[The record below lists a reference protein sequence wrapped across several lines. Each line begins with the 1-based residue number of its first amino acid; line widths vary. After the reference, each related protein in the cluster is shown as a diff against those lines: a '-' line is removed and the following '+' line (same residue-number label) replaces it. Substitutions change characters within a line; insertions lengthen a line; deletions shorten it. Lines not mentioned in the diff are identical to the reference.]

1 MRIFLSYGHDAY
13 ASLAVRIKSN
23 LEQLGHEVWF
33 DLERLKPGGDWERYI
48 EEGFE
53 FASKDVESGRFLLLL
68 TPHSV
73 RRPNGYCLNELAR
86 ACSRQLAVIPLMLS
100 TAEPPLSICR
110 IQWLDFRDC
119 APAGQHEV
127 KYAEQFKKLLDAIE
141 HNRLDF
147 EGLQARLQSVL
158 PPIDYDEAYDH
169 LPRFTGRKWVMTE
182 VESWLDS

>member
-53 FASKDVESGRFLLLL
+53 FASKDVESGRFLLLM

-73 RRPNGYCLNELAR
+73 RRPDGYCLNELAR
-86 ACSRQLAVIPLMLS
+86 AYGRNLPILS
-100 TAEPPLSICR
+100 VMVSDVEPPLSICR
-110 IQWLDFRDC
+110 LQWLDMRQSF
-119 APAGQHEV
+119 PAEQHEKQYGKQFEV
-127 KYAEQFKKLLDAIE
+127 LVRALAEKQVP
-141 HNRLDF
+141 F
-147 EGLQARLQSVL
+147 EGIQQRL
-158 PPIDYDEAYDH
+158 
-169 LPRFTGRKWVMTE
+169 
-182 VESWLDS
+182 